1 MDTTTADI
9 NTHLG
14 NSINLIYR
22 VLDLYNKHQTITPRD
37 VSDIFTTMT
46 DQDKN
51 AVQWAYEQLKIIKS
65 KSKKIDINAIHIK
78 QEQKSKD
85 LAIGLLRAI
94 GQTLPGKQ
102 FPSGDKMA
110 TDLGL
115 NDPSTKQEFIT
126 EYNLTVDALKT
137 SKNQHKI
144 NSMDQSLIMWAWIGR
159 GLAGTLLV
167 FVLFFIGRKLYELV
181 MEIRKSI
188 ANFVMPN
195 RKQLSKFKLFTFLG
209 KRKKPRL
216 IPTFVQATDE
226 DSDGDH
232 VET

>member
-1 MDTTTADI
+1 MNTTTADI
-9 NTHLG
+9 NAHLG
-14 NSINLIYR
+14 NSIDLIYR
-22 VLDLYNKHQTITPRD
+22 VLDLYDRNKTITPAD
-37 VSDIFTTMT
+37 VSKIFTAMS
-46 DQDKN
+46 DQDKH
-51 AVQWAYEQLKIIKS
+51 AVEWAYEKLKSIGLKN
-65 KSKKIDINAIHIK
+65 KKIDINAIHIK
-78 QEQKSKD
+78 QEQNSKD

-94 GQTLPGKQ
+94 GKTLPGKQ

-115 NDPSTKQEFIT
+115 NDPIAKQEFIT
-126 EYNLTVDALKT
+126 EYNLTVDALRT

-167 FVLFFIGRKLYELV
+167 FVLFFIGRKLYELA

-188 ANFVMPN
+188 ANFVMPT

-216 IPTFVQATDE
+216 VPTFVQATDE
-226 DSDGDH
+226 DGDDDN